1 MSGQTRAQIAVPA
14 ERFLALIEVVA
25 VWASSLAL
33 LWAFS
38 RGLPAIDDWQ
48 RDVFGQ
54 PFLTTLFVFI
64 ALPLLLLLATR
75 RSLPAYGLTFAPIAR
90 PLEAGCL
97 ALAVLGPLS
106 GLAFPLLIALDLSPT
121 GWPGAVVLALCYAA
135 SLPVVAYA
143 VRNTQPVEQR
153 APQAR
158 AVTGL
163 VLSLGL
169 ALALAALARP
179 HTSLVPAILY
189 RLFVVALAEEV
200 FFRGYVQS
208 RLNES
213 FGRPYRLLGAPC
225 GWGLA
230 IAALFFGLAHALSPA
245 GPFQWGWGLWT
256 AILGVIF
263 GYLREKSG
271 SVLAPTV
278 VHGILIAVAVI
289 AGAG

>member
-1 MSGQTRAQIAVPA
+1 M
-14 ERFLALIEVVA
+14 
-25 VWASSLAL
+25 
-33 LWAFS
+33 
-38 RGLPAIDDWQ
+38 
-48 RDVFGQ
+48 
-54 PFLTTLFVFI
+54 
-64 ALPLLLLLATR
+64 
-75 RSLPAYGLTFAPIAR
+75 
-90 PLEAGCL
+90 
-97 ALAVLGPLS
+97 
-106 GLAFPLLIALDLSPT
+106 ALDLSPN
-121 GWPGAVVLALCYAA
+121 GWPGAVVLALCYAV

-143 VRNTQPVEQR
+143 VRTTRPVDQR

-163 VLSLGL
+163 VLALGL
-169 ALALAALARP
+169 ALALAALTRP
-179 HTSLVPAILY
+179 QTALVPAILY
-189 RLFVVALAEEV
+189 RLFCVALAEEV

-213 FGRPYRLLGAPC
+213 LGRPYRLLGVPS

-230 IAALFFGLAHALSPA
+230 IAALLFGLAHVLSPA
-245 GPFQWGWGLWT
+245 GSFQWGCGLWT
-256 AILGVIF
+256 AALGVTF